1 MYLFDTFLARANET
15 FLLIILRRIIIIQD
29 RRKKPKS
36 SHYVNRDI
44 PYSRV
49 FLIDSEGSKVGV
61 MSTSEAIERAKSQKM
76 DLVLISV
83 EPKPIARILDY
94 GKFKYDRKKKQK
106 ELKEKQTNIQN
117 REIRLTPMIGENDLL
132 TKSKKATEFLLK
144 GDRIKVSVKLRG
156 RELGRKDLGIN
167 VLDRFYSKVEVI
179 ADKTTEPKLV
189 NERFLDMNLQPN
201 KTKIAKYL
209 KEKNQTSDEN
219 SSNSDSKEGE

>member
-29 RRKKPKS
+29 KRKKPKS
-36 SHYVNRDI
+36 NHYVNRDI

-49 FLIDSEGSKVGV
+49 FLIDSEGNKVGV
-61 MSTSEAIERAKSQKM
+61 MSTSEAIERAKNQKM

-167 VLDRFYSKVEVI
+167 VLDRFYSKVEAI